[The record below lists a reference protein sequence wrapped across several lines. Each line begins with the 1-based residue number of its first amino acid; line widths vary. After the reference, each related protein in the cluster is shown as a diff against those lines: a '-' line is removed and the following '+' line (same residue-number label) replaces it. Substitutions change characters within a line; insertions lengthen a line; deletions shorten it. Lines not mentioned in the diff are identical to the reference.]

1 MFSYPELLEKIKS
14 IKIGGQEKILKWN
27 DFEIYALRPEKIFK
41 NYDPGKNFQIFLKLA
56 NGREFRPNHLIIM
69 IDLNLR
75 VRDNPST
82 KEKLLTLFDNIFY
95 KKSYINELWDLQ
107 KIQFTHFLYSLE
119 IITTLYILLLIEQ
132 DYNYPDTS
140 KYNPKTLF
148 LHGWVRQFLCN
159 GKEIDNMVMSL
170 CKGQPPQAA
179 YTREDDMNHKKYNA
193 HRAPLWYLS
202 E

>member
-1 MFSYPELLEKIKS
+1 MFSYPELFERIKN
-14 IKIGGQEKILKWN
+14 IKIGEQETILKRD
-27 DFEIYALRPEKIFK
+27 DFEIYVLRPTKVFK
-41 NYDPGKNFQIFLKLA
+41 SYDPNKNFQIFLRLSS
-56 NGREFRPNHLIIM
+56 GREFRPNHLIVM

-95 KKSYINELWDLQ
+95 KKNYINELQELR
-107 KIQFTHFLYSLE
+107 KIPFIHFLYDLE

-170 CKGQPPQAA
+170 CKSQPPQAA

-193 HRAPLWYLS
+193 HREPLWYL
-202 E
+202 

>member
-1 MFSYPELLEKIKS
+1 M
-14 IKIGGQEKILKWN
+14 
-27 DFEIYALRPEKIFK
+27 RPQKIFK
-41 NYDPGKNFQIFLKLA
+41 NYDPKKNFQIFLKLS
-56 NGREFRPNHLIIM
+56 NGREFRPNHLIVM

-75 VRDNPST
+75 VRDNSSA

-95 KKSYINELWDLQ
+95 KKNYINELKELQ
-107 KIQFTHFLYSLE
+107 KIPFIHFLYSLE

-170 CKGQPPQAA
+170 CKGQPPQPQ
-179 YTREDDMNHKKYNA
+179 YTREDDMNHKKYNPN
-193 HRAPLWYLS
+193 REPCWYTTNVN
-202 E
+202 